1 MARSTR
7 VLLACLMTL
16 AAACTPSAP
25 TFKGADVT
33 GAEWGGDLT
42 LTAHT
47 GVRASTAD
55 FRGRVLVVFF
65 GYVNCPDICGPTLAK
80 LAGLR
85 DALGPVADRLQVVFV
100 TVDPARDGP
109 AELAQFLSRFDASFV
124 GLTGS
129 AEEIVAAA
137 REYRVVM
144 SPAPAPHGHA
154 DHAAAASRPLVPI
167 DHTGTMFVKD
177 PAGKL
182 RLLWKSDTTVADMLH
197 DVRLLLGQAA

>member
-1 MARSTR
+1 
-7 VLLACLMTL
+7 
-16 AAACTPSAP
+16 PAP

-33 GAEWGGDLT
+33 GADWGGDLT
-42 LTAHT
+42 LEAHT
-47 GVRASTAD
+47 GRRVSTAD

-65 GYVNCPDICGPTLAK
+65 GYINCPDICGPTLAK
-80 LAGLR
+80 LASLR
-85 DALGPVADRLQVVFV
+85 GALGADAERLQVVFV

-109 AELAQFLSRFDASFV
+109 AELAQFLSKFDATFV

-129 AEEIVAAA
+129 AEEITAAA

-154 DHAAAASRPLVPI
+154 AHGSHGAEAGRPLVPI
-167 DHTGTMFVKD
+167 DHSGTMFVKD

-182 RLLWKSDTTVADMLH
+182 RLLWRSDTAVADM
-197 DVRLLLGQAA
+197 V

>member
-1 MARSTR
+1 
-7 VLLACLMTL
+7 
-16 AAACTPSAP
+16 PAP

-33 GAEWGGDLT
+33 GADWGGDLT
-42 LTAHT
+42 LQAHT
-47 GVRASTAD
+47 GKRVSTAD

-85 DALGPVADRLQVVFV
+85 GALGPDADRLQVVFV

-109 AELAQFLSRFDASFV
+109 AELAQFLSKFDATFV
-124 GLTGS
+124 GLSGP

-144 SPAPAPHGHA
+144 SPAPVSHGHA
-154 DHAAAASRPLVPI
+154 DHAHHAPDAGRPLVPI
-167 DHTGTMFVKD
+167 DHSGTMFVKD

-182 RLLWKSDTTVADMLH
+182 RLLWKSDTPVADMVH
-197 DVRLLLGQAA
+197 DIRLLLEPAGAS